1 MGLRPVSYMVRHR
14 SFGTTSVSKRR
25 AIAYRPIPVFYY
37 QFLTV
42 DKIYQWVPKYFI
54 GHKSDIDH
62 QDFFFLE
69 GPNEIFFL
77 EGPNE
82 IFIFEGLD
90 HQKIKNRL

>member
-1 MGLRPVSYMVRHR
+1 MGLRPVSYMVSHR
-14 SFGTTSVSKRR
+14 SFGTSVSKRR

-62 QDFFFLE
+62 RGFFFLE
-69 GPNEIFFL
+69 GPNEF
-77 EGPNE
+77 
-82 IFIFEGLD
+82 FIFEGLD